1 MRVVRQGSV
10 PAAGNLSLG
19 RCGEFWVYDLDD
31 IEDGDSNDDVSSQ
44 AQYDA
49 ATWKCA
55 SCADCFR
62 VTCYEKRPSLRDWN
76 AVPSYL
82 DVAIRRLSHRF
93 IAARPASHARTKEAN
108 E

>member
-31 IEDGDSNDDVSSQ
+31 IEDGDTADDVSSQ

-49 ATWKCA
+49 ATWKSA
-55 SCADCFR
+55 
-62 VTCYEKRPSLRDWN
+62 
-76 AVPSYL
+76 
-82 DVAIRRLSHRF
+82 
-93 IAARPASHARTKEAN
+93 
-108 E
+108 